1 MREGSS
7 LARTRITEKP
17 DGRGKVKRLPLIIAA
32 GSRRK
37 RRETD
42 DAQKSMVSLWR
53 ERWSLGIDAS
63 SVIAL
68 RTLKI
73 AAGGVAAEVEAC
85 RMVNEKIETGLAL
98 QALALTGGLGLTASS
113 AATKMLT
120 HYRRKVRANRRRLA
134 KR

>member
-1 MREGSS
+1 MN
-7 LARTRITEKP
+7 A
-17 DGRGKVKRLPLIIAA
+17 
-32 GSRRK
+32 
-37 RRETD
+37 
-42 DAQKSMVSLWR
+42 
-53 ERWSLGIDAS
+53 WSLGIDAS

-73 AAGGVAAEVEAC
+73 AAGGVAAEVEAY
-85 RMVNEKIETGLAL
+85 RMVSEKIETGLAL
-98 QALALTGGLGLTASS
+98 QALALTGGLGLTAPS

>member
-1 MREGSS
+1 MM
-7 LARTRITEKP
+7 LRIP
-17 DGRGKVKRLPLIIAA
+17 WFRFGVNA
-32 GSRRK
+32 
-37 RRETD
+37 
-42 DAQKSMVSLWR
+42 
-53 ERWSLGIDAS
+53 WSLGIDAS

-68 RTLKI
+68 RMLKI

-85 RMVNEKIETGLAL
+85 RMVSEKIETGLAL
-98 QALALTGGLGLTASS
+98 QALALTGGLGLTAPS

>member
-7 LARTRITEKP
+7 LARTRITEKA
-17 DGRGKVKRLPLIIAA
+17 RWTRQGKALPLIIAA
-32 GSRRK
+32 GSRRSGGSPMML
-37 RRETD
+37 RNPWFRFGMN
-42 DAQKSMVSLWR
+42 A
-53 ERWSLGIDAS
+53 WSLGIDAS

-134 KR
+134 K